1 MRYISDLRRKIRN
14 LEIEA
19 AELSQRLNM
28 LLVDQDVTR
37 AQNNYLRLFVQAV
50 EHQLQLQYALNLSL
64 QEEIRHLK
72 QLTTMEP
79 HRVSINLFQSEQST
93 SQSGDATN
101 DHDKPE
107 PEGK

>member
-1 MRYISDLRRKIRN
+1 MRYISDLRRRIRN

-37 AQNNYLRLFVQAV
+37 AQNNYLRLFVQAA

-101 DHDKPE
+101 DHDKSE

>member
-1 MRYISDLRRKIRN
+1 MN
-14 LEIEA
+14 A
-19 AELSQRLNM
+19 
-28 LLVDQDVTR
+28 
-37 AQNNYLRLFVQAV
+37 
-50 EHQLQLQYALNLSL
+50 ALNLSL

-101 DHDKPE
+101 DHDKSE